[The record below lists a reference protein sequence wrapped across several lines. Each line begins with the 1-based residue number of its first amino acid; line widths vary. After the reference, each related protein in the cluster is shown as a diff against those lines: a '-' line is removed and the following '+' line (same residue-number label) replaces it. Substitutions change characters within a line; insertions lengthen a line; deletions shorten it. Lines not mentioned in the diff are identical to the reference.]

1 MTRSKFFYFILSIH
15 VLCGILGLMIL
26 SFVDEYDRIRRSIGD
41 ILRSLFF
48 LTPFVLI
55 FCVPQKN
62 PTWSK
67 VCMRIYSGVYILP
80 FVIFPPLWWILFNF
94 DHVIAEN
101 EQYIIRFHKDVGGG
115 RDYYEQKSIYK
126 KSGILEKYVGC
137 FDCYGSGMYYE
148 LNQLEYDVKEF
159 KIDKMTF
166 TGKVL
171 LKRNEDG
178 QIVTKDTLIVCPI
191 VKDAPY

>member
-1 MTRSKFFYFILSIH
+1 MTRSKFFYIILGIH
-15 VLCGILGLMIL
+15 VLCGILGLIIL
-26 SFVDEYDRIRRSIGD
+26 SFIDIYDRIRWSIGD
-41 ILRSLFF
+41 MLRLLFF

-55 FCVPQKN
+55 FCVPKKM

-67 VCMRIYSGVYILP
+67 FCMRIYFGVYILP
-80 FVIFPPLWWILFNF
+80 FVIFPPLWWMMFNF

-101 EQYIIRFHKDVGGG
+101 EQYIIRFYKGGL

-126 KSGILEKYVGC
+126 KSGILEKYIGC
-137 FDCYGSGMYYE
+137 FDCYGSGIYYE
-148 LNQLEYDVKEF
+148 LNQLEYDIEKF

-166 TGKVL
+166 TGKVI
-171 LKRNEDG
+171 LKRNKDE

-191 VKDAPY
+191 VKDAPF

>member
-1 MTRSKFFYFILSIH
+1 MTKSKFFYSILGIH
-15 VLCGILGLMIL
+15 VLCGILGFLIL
-26 SFVDEYDRIRRSIGD
+26 SFVDEYDRIRWNIGD
-41 ILRSLFF
+41 IQRILFF
-48 LTPFVLI
+48 LTPFVLV
-55 FCVPQKN
+55 FCVPKKL
-62 PTWSK
+62 PIWSK
-67 VCMRIYSGVYILP
+67 ICMRIYFGVYIFP
-80 FVIFPPLWWILFNF
+80 FVIFPPSWYLLFNF
-94 DHVIAEN
+94 DHIISEN
-101 EQYIIRFHKDVGGG
+101 EQYIIRFYKGGF

-137 FDCYGSGMYYE
+137 FDCYGSVMYYE

-171 LKRNEDG
+171 LKRNVDG

>member
-1 MTRSKFFYFILSIH
+1 MNK
-15 VLCGILGLMIL
+15 
-26 SFVDEYDRIRRSIGD
+26 
-41 ILRSLFF
+41 
-48 LTPFVLI
+48 
-55 FCVPQKN
+55 
-62 PTWSK
+62 
-67 VCMRIYSGVYILP
+67 
-80 FVIFPPLWWILFNF
+80 
-94 DHVIAEN
+94 
-101 EQYIIRFHKDVGGG
+101 
-115 RDYYEQKSIYK
+115 KSIYK

>member
-1 MTRSKFFYFILSIH
+1 MTRSKFFYIILGIH
-15 VLCGILGLMIL
+15 VLCGILGLIIL
-26 SFVDEYDRIRRSIGD
+26 CFIDIYDRIRWSIGD
-41 ILRSLFF
+41 MLRLLFF

-55 FCVPQKN
+55 FCVPKKM

-67 VCMRIYSGVYILP
+67 VCMRIYFGVYILP
-80 FVIFPPLWWILFNF
+80 FVIFPPLWWMMFNF

-101 EQYIIRFHKDVGGG
+101 EQYIIRFYKGGL

-126 KSGILEKYVGC
+126 KSGILEKYIGC
-137 FDCYGSGMYYE
+137 FDCYGSGIYYE
-148 LNQLEYDVKEF
+148 LNQLEYDIEKF

-166 TGKVL
+166 TGKVI
-171 LKRNEDG
+171 LKRNKDE

-191 VKDAPY
+191 VKDAPF